1 MRKSL
6 QEPVRVYKKKNK
18 ARKAFRRIACVLGC
32 VVAFVTTYAL
42 ILPAITMEQTAF
54 CGIEEHIHDES
65 CYQRQIEKYEMICDV
80 GLQLHV
86 HSSECYHENGSILCG
101 QADYVVH
108 SHDAFCWDAE
118 GQLICTLPERA
129 AHIHDSGC
137 YTMPEPVVHSH
148 SDACITEVMGD
159 LICTQQTD
167 QGHMHAEACYSE
179 ETQLVCELEEDHIH
193 DDTCY
198 RQVLLCQTEESEGHT
213 HSEVCYQWNQTYL
226 CGLEE
231 GQQEAAE
238 PQLVCSEPVAQTHIH
253 TENCFKLH
261 LTGAE
266 LACGEDHEHAYSCYE
281 KTCTLMEHTH
291 SLQCYSDPDAD
302 VETQQ
307 TWEST
312 LQNVELTGDKYL
324 DVIAIAESQLGYV
337 ESTRNYIVGE
347 DNSIYGY
354 TRYGDWYGVPYG
366 DWCAMYASFCLRYA
380 GVDTIPV
387 HSVVGSWIEALTEA
401 GLYSS
406 ATETQP
412 KPGCLVFFDWEEDA
426 EPDHVG
432 FVVEVT
438 EGSNYKAAKIKTI
451 EGNSQNM
458 VQYEEYDLT
467 DPAIV
472 GYGFLSE
479 EKHDS
484 LLDSL
489 ICGIP
494 AHTHDANCVDCQI
507 TEHTHMIDCV
517 APENPVGYAYR
528 ESMTMMRFTAR
539 SNENVQYYSDIKPL
553 LSAVTIKDA
562 EGNTVYPSSSSTDVI
577 EITIGENYEVTLTFK
592 EQFTKQFADGTLTY
606 QIPEFLVSENVKS
619 GFITVDEEYD
629 SAEAGKVIATYII
642 EGNLLTVTPIE
653 GSNFFVSHNDVEFK
667 IHFDAE
673 AVINEQSSFI
683 EIDFGNNHKVNASL
697 KEDGTIDAQKELVS
711 YDPQTRILTYKC
723 TATAHGGR
731 IKLVKLYDNWW
742 AEGLGAEDITISGIT
757 LTDGNGTDVTN
768 AWNTSTLGW
777 IVPYNEYFLNHKESV
792 VLTYQIKLSDN
803 LTRNLN
809 FQNTFGSD
817 GMWGSDGVWDTHT
830 VSTPINFNNVQK
842 SGVYESETV
851 NGIQN
856 ALMWTVEIPNP
867 DKQVITVT
875 DELVG
880 RQTYCQHKEIFL
892 EATRE
897 DSTIVYLTVPWES
910 VQLNDEHTSFTYTL
924 PEGYV
929 KYVLKYSSHYVV
941 DEANPDIQSFD
952 NTIKTY
958 VNGSNT
964 PNVGT
969 GSVDVLGIPPTI
981 RKEITAITDEYLTF
995 SVECFMP
1002 ASLNGRNSILLYD
1015 SLTSWGNEEG
1025 YIYNDPKNL
1034 TVTVSPKDG
1043 TPYQLAPYSE
1053 QGSTENTY
1061 LTYGDGAGFTM
1072 LFNTSQQD
1080 SKTSLWM
1087 CNVDSTLTITY
1098 NIPLNAPMLSW
1109 WSGEETGET
1118 LQQFLDRT
1126 GQKLTN
1132 KADLFFL
1139 PEEYVTNSTEYIPP
1153 TESMPPLSKTGEV
1166 AKNQE
1171 GVSLDGV
1178 FDYTVWFNPCEEES
1192 LFNTLENGKNDVSGL
1207 TITDTFDARM
1217 EYVPGSLQVSLW
1229 GIWNNTSKTVLVTF
1243 VPKAGSISQQDITL
1257 EDGTKVT
1264 RMTVS
1269 AENLI
1274 GQADLNSEY
1283 AWLNGK
1289 PLSDIMP
1296 DYHENYRYEITYQL
1310 RVKAEEKKTTEGEF
1324 KLENSVEVDWTD
1336 STGPRSIGPVEH
1348 EMVYNTGI
1356 LDKSMHTHDGDNNL
1370 IDFEVHVNHYGL
1382 DLAPNSDTY
1391 ILHDT
1396 MSSNLLVIYNT
1407 LTVQILDADGNVKG
1421 TLSLDEC
1428 NFTFEP
1434 DRNRMNFTL
1443 PDNEI
1448 ILLKYECK
1456 VNATGGR
1463 ATNVKNTVEL
1473 EGYSSI
1479 QDAVDT
1485 MFEVKD
1491 HHGSASASS
1500 TSFTLQKQ
1508 DAYTLH
1514 GLPNVSFE
1522 LYGDTDPVGE
1532 EKTLDVGGGPILH
1545 YYGTFTTDEHGRVE
1559 IKHSQLTS
1567 GHKYALVE
1575 VEPPPGYLEQEE
1587 PYVFYMGYD
1596 APAGIDIVAEG
1607 GFLVIQNYPIG
1618 YELPETGGAGY
1629 SLYIG
1634 AGLLLIL
1641 TSAAYLMYIHS
1652 KRRKEVP

>member
-6 QEPVRVYKKKNK
+6 QEPVRVYKTKYK

-65 CYQRQIEKYEMICDV
+65 CYQRQIEKYEMICDA
-80 GLQLHV
+80 GSQLHV
-86 HSSECYHENGSILCG
+86 HSSECYHEDGSIICG

-108 SHDAFCWDAE
+108 NHNAFCWDSE

-129 AHIHDSGC
+129 AHIHDSVC
-137 YTMPEPVVHSH
+137 YTMPEPVAHSH

-159 LICTQQTD
+159 LICTQQTG

-198 RQVLLCQTEESEGHT
+198 RQVLLCQTEESEEHT

-226 CGLEE
+226 CGMEE

-253 TENCFKLH
+253 TEDCFKLQ

-266 LACGEDHEHAYSCYE
+266 LVCGEDHAHAYSCYE

-291 SLQCYSDPDAD
+291 SLQCYSDPEAD

-324 DVIAIAESQLGYV
+324 DVIAIAESQLGYL

-387 HSVVGSWIEALTEA
+387 HSVVGSWIEALTEV

-406 ATETQP
+406 AAETQP

-458 VQYEEYDLT
+458 VQYEEYALT

-472 GYGFLSE
+472 GYGFLPE
-479 EKHDS
+479 EKHDA

-507 TEHTHMIDCV
+507 TEHTHMTACV
-517 APENPVGYAYR
+517 DPECPMGYAGNA
-528 ESMTMMRFTAR
+528 SMMKARFAAR
-539 SNENVQYYSDIKPL
+539 TNGEETHYSDITSL
-553 LSAVTIKDA
+553 L
-562 EGNTVYPSSSSTDVI
+562 NTVVIKNNAGEVIYNSTSPAESIDV
-577 EITIGENYEVTLTFK
+577 TIGEIYEVTLNFQEHNTG
-592 EQFTKQFADGTLTY
+592 QFAQGQLTY
-606 QIPEFLVSENVKS
+606 QIPSYLVSETIAEGANS
-619 GFITVDEEYD
+619 GFITNREHV
-629 SAEAGKVIATYII
+629 VVATYTIV
-642 EGNLLTVTPIE
+642 GNKLTVTPYE
-653 GSNFFVSHNDVEFK
+653 GSKFFEDYHDAFFE
-667 IHFDAE
+667 IHFNAE
-673 AVINEQSSFI
+673 AVLTSDSEHLL
-683 EIDFGNNHKVNASL
+683 IDFGNNHKVNVNT
-697 KEDGTIDAQKELVS
+697 KENGTIKNKKELVS
-711 YDPQTRILTYKC
+711 YDPETRILSYKC
-723 TATAHGGR
+723 TTTVHGGR
-731 IKLVKLYDNWW
+731 VKIDEISDWW
-742 AEGLGAEDITISGIT
+742 WSEGGNISPDDVTISGVA
-757 LTDGNGTDVTN
+757 LTDGNGTDISDQ
-768 AWNTSTLGW
+768 WNISVYPDGHGKDMITLRPKDVCYLDHG
-777 IVPYNEYFLNHKESV
+777 ESI
-792 VLTYQIKLSDN
+792 VLTYQSRLSEDVTEDFKYVN
-803 LTRNLN
+803 QYYNYGW
-809 FQNTFGSD
+809 FG
-817 GMWGSDGVWDTHT
+817 TKELKET
-830 VSTPINFNNVQK
+830 ATLSTPITFNNVKK
-842 SGVYESETV
+842 SGMFESGTV
-851 NGIQN
+851 NDIQD

-867 DKQVITVT
+867 EKQVITVT
-875 DELVG
+875 DQLNG
-880 RQTYCQHKEIFL
+880 KQTYCQHKDISL

-897 DSTIVYLTVPWES
+897 DGTIVILNVPWEN
-910 VQLNDEHTSFTYTL
+910 VELNADHTSFTYTL

-929 KYVLKYSSHYVV
+929 EYVLKYSSHY
-941 DEANPDIQSFD
+941 EADTENPDIQTFD
-952 NTIKTY
+952 NTIQTY
-958 VNGSNT
+958 INGSDI
-964 PNVGT
+964 PNIGT
-969 GSVDVLGIPPTI
+969 GSVEVLGIPPRI
-981 RKEITAITDEYLTF
+981 NKEITEITDDHLTF

-1002 ASLNGRNSILLYD
+1002 ATLDGRNSILLYD

-1025 YIYNDPKNL
+1025 YVHNDPENV
-1034 TVTVSPKDG
+1034 TVTVNPKDRE
-1043 TPYQLAPYSE
+1043 PYQLAPYTGQESA
-1053 QGSTENTY
+1053 ENTY
-1061 LTYGDGAGFTM
+1061 LSYDDGAGFTM

-1080 SKTSLWM
+1080 SKTSIWK
-1087 CNVDSTLTITY
+1087 CDVDSTLTISY
-1098 NIPLNAPMLSW
+1098 QIPLDAPMLNW
-1109 WSGEETGET
+1109 WSGDPTGET

-1139 PEEYVTNSTEYIPP
+1139 PEEYVTNSTEYTPP
-1153 TESMPPLSKTGEV
+1153 TKTTPALSKTGEV

-1171 GVSLDGV
+1171 GVPQDGV
-1178 FDYTVWFNPCEEES
+1178 FNYTVWFNPCEEES

-1207 TITDTFDARM
+1207 TITDTFDSRM
-1217 EYVPGSLQVSLW
+1217 EYVPGSLQIDYWHFVEGGNKQNW
-1229 GIWNNTSKTVLVTF
+1229 YTF
-1243 VPKAGSISQQDITL
+1243 VPRNNSAPVFDASGTTMTISAADMVSIEDPSWTL
-1257 EDGTKVT
+1257 LNALEWI
-1264 RMTVS
+1264 S
-1269 AENLI
+1269 ENHRL
-1274 GQADLNSEY
+1274 
-1283 AWLNGK
+1283 
-1289 PLSDIMP
+1289 
-1296 DYHENYRYEITYQL
+1296 EITYQL
-1310 RVKAEEKKTTEGEF
+1310 QVKAEEKVTTEGVF
-1324 KLENSVEVDWTD
+1324 YLDNSVEVDWTD
-1336 STGPRSIGPVEH
+1336 SSGPRSIGPIEH

-1356 LDKSMHTHDGDNNL
+1356 LDKSAHYHEGNNNL
-1370 IDFEVHVNHYGL
+1370 LDFEIIVNHYGL

-1396 MSSNLLVIYNT
+1396 MSSNLMLIYNT
-1407 LTVQILDADGNVKG
+1407 LKVEILDEGGNVTQ
-1421 TLSLDEC
+1421 TLSLDDC
-1428 NFTFEP
+1428 DFTYEP
-1434 DRNRMNFTL
+1434 DLNRMNFTL
-1443 PDNEI
+1443 PDSRI
-1448 ILLKYECK
+1448 IRLTYECK

-1473 EGYSSI
+1473 EGYSTI

-1491 HHGSASASS
+1491 HHGEAGASS
-1500 TSFTLQKQ
+1500 TFFTLQKQ

-1514 GLPNVSFE
+1514 ALPDVSFE
-1522 LYGDTDPVGE
+1522 LYGDTAPAVDG
-1532 EKTLDVGGGPILH
+1532 KTTIVVDGATMY
-1545 YYGTFTTDEHGRVE
+1545 YYGTFTTDDHGRVT
-1559 IKHSQLTS
+1559 IAHTRLAR

-1587 PYVFYMGYD
+1587 PYVFYMEYN
-1596 APAGIDIVAEG
+1596 APEGFDTVAEG
-1607 GFLVIQNYPIG
+1607 GFVVIQNYPFG
-1618 YELPETGGAGY
+1618 YELPETGGAGH